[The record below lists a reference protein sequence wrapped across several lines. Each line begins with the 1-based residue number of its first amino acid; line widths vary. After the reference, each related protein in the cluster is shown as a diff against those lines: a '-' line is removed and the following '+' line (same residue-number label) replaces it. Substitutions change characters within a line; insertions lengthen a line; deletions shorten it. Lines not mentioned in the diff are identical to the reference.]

1 MSALYRL
8 QITKEEPI
16 RFISHLDFMR
26 TVERAL
32 RRAQLPLAYSEG
44 FNPHLKVSYASAL
57 AVGVTSKAEY
67 LDVEL
72 KEPLDVESVK
82 VKITQALPVGIELCY
97 IQERTGKT
105 KKLAAIV
112 NWATYEI
119 KLPKVSGLTSSQL
132 EEAIQQFNQAEVIQY
147 LKKNPK
153 GEKVINL
160 KEFVLKPIELWSSSN
175 EWCISLPILQG
186 NQGSVKPLEVLTAL
200 REMAGLSLSLDQAK
214 IERTGLYCR
223 QEGKEFTPFE
233 V

>member
-8 QITKEEPI
+8 QITKDEPI
-16 RFISHLDFMR
+16 RFISHLDYMR

-57 AVGVTSKAEY
+57 AVGVTSKTEY

-72 KEPLDVESVK
+72 KEALDLAILKER
-82 VKITQALPVGIELCY
+82 IDQALPLGIHLCQV
-97 IQERTGKT
+97 QERTGKS

-119 KLPKVSGLTSSQL
+119 KLPKVRDLTLSQL
-132 EEAIQQFNQAEVIQY
+132 EEAIQQFNQAEAIEY

-153 GEKVINL
+153 GEKLINI
-160 KEFVLKPIELWSSSN
+160 KEFVLKPIEVCGDS
-175 EWCISLPILQG
+175 EDWCISLPILQG
-186 NQGSVKPLEVLTAL
+186 NQGSVKPLEVLAAL
-200 REMAGLSLSLDQAK
+200 QEMAGISLPLDQAK

>member
-160 KEFVLKPIELWSSSN
+160 KEFVLKPIELWSSSH